1 MFRSQNLD
9 LNTGEVNSSGQLLTP
24 AHVNLALRK
33 ELGIADNTYATNF
46 PLDVDNF
53 EIFS

>member
-1 MFRSQNLD
+1 MFRSQSLD
-9 LNTGEVNSSGQLLTP
+9 LSTGTVNSSGQLLTP

-33 ELGIADNTYATNF
+33 ELGIADNTFATSF
-46 PLDVDNF
+46 PLDVDDF